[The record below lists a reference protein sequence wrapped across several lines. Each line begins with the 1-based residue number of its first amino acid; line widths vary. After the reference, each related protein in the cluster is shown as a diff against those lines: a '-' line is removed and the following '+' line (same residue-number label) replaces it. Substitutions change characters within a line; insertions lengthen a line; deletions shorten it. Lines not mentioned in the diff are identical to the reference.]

1 MSGAEVIAN
10 NTRQLEQSIFSIHRT
25 IRLVSHSPE
34 LDALL
39 CKDIGNAT
47 KGEFHT
53 TIDTFIIFLRRNGEA
68 PKLTKDYLL
77 LSNFLLKHHRFLMNN
92 VANQFYLLQLWKI

>member
-1 MSGAEVIAN
+1 MSGTEVIAN

-25 IRLVSHSPE
+25 IRLISHSPE

-53 TIDTFIIFLRRNGEA
+53 TIDTFIIFLRRNGGG
-68 PKLTKDYLL
+68 PKTYKGL
-77 LSNFLLKHHRFLMNN
+77 FII
-92 VANQFYLLQLWKI
+92 VQFSAKTSSLFNE